1 MIPASR
7 SVLGV
12 CTRSD
17 RSLGTTLS
25 TVDPLR
31 SQSSTLALGS
41 PIFDLGS
48 SSPTF
53 HRASSSPVFL
63 TVSCKK
69 SFNTQRL
76 VPAPFNEFYRKY
88 SGLTIA
94 LHHTVLPPE
103 HSR

>member
-1 MIPASR
+1 MGASAK
-7 SVLGV
+7 L
-12 CTRSD
+12 C
-17 RSLGTTLS
+17 
-25 TVDPLR
+25 LR
-31 SQSSTLALGS
+31 LIGYAPRVPTQALGS

-88 SGLTIA
+88 SGPTIP
-94 LHHTVLPPE
+94 LHHTVPPPE